1 MTAWGDLIDAG
12 YSRVLGLAVEGIPYA
27 FLETRLLTTADVD
40 IAAPAG
46 VAAVLRGALRV
57 RDSDAI
63 SSELDRVTGL
73 AGGRAVDFVLALDV
87 LAAENV
93 VLFKQPTLRTKLTAD
108 LDGTAT
114 TVQVESTT
122 GWPSKASFYLG
133 RERIDYDGVTATSFL
148 NCVRA
153 VAGWAHYHP
162 SSTASGYRFATDTP
176 LYWRGRL
183 VTLYEHLVGPDGRAL
198 AATANTVGAYC
209 RELWK
214 GYLDAQPQIDGRQM
228 LLRTLPV
235 HRLLAQQL
243 GGTAKGEVLFTTLG
257 GGLEH
262 EANPLG
268 LYPIYVMRSDR
279 MFFRNTVSGVDRWT
293 PIDLGGYGGRVYSLQ
308 EWGDLVMANL
318 GAGPL
323 GDLGIVFN
331 QAVVRDVDETHPM
344 PIITFQVRA
353 EQIGISIKEDVT
365 AEVFAWFANGL
376 EQDTT
381 RVQVDTGVTR
391 TWEADTFTVTLDPN
405 AAVTSWVVVKKEL
418 EADGQP
424 LAWPTSGYVL
434 LEAEEGLEVAAY
446 DQTDEEVDDTGLAL
460 AVRLSQRALMGTM
473 RVNPW
478 ASPTR
483 ITVLPGARGTIS
495 EVIRTVATSSGTGE
509 RGVYDTLAYGLGQAL
524 PDLWFDVNRF
534 PLNAQYIDGVSDDAA
549 SVENVIGG
557 WLALLGYC
565 LTQRQGA
572 DGYVRIEAVPT
583 TLDLPGE
590 ATSIFPRDV
599 LVGNTQAER
608 LFETPNVVRI
618 EDSLRERKTV
628 SVVRDVP
635 RQQAEGARSVTVI
648 APGVSTAS
656 ALIYGG
662 KMLALS
668 DGQIAVTL
676 PVRAGLDLH
685 VGDPCRL
692 VLEHPAIWD
701 WTTGAVS
708 QDMPARV
715 IGEHE
720 SLGDGTR
727 QLTFLVAGQQR
738 RPRVLCP
745 AARVTGWL
753 SSTLVQ
759 VDDTTGFAVGHKV
772 RVYRRGDDTTF
783 EDRIVGA
790 VNTATILT
798 LTVAVTTAT
807 FPADGDSWVTYDS
820 YTDCTVRQQE
830 HLFVRLDQE
839 FEA

>member
-1 MTAWGDLIDAG
+1 M
-12 YSRVLGLAVEGIPYA
+12 GL
-27 FLETRLLTTADVD
+27 
-40 IAAPAG
+40 
-46 VAAVLRGALRV
+46 
-57 RDSDAI
+57 
-63 SSELDRVTGL
+63 
-73 AGGRAVDFVLALDV
+73 
-87 LAAENV
+87 
-93 VLFKQPTLRTKLTAD
+93 
-108 LDGTAT
+108 
-114 TVQVESTT
+114 
-122 GWPSKASFYLG
+122 
-133 RERIDYDGVTATSFL
+133 
-148 NCVRA
+148 
-153 VAGWAHYHP
+153 
-162 SSTASGYRFATDTP
+162 
-176 LYWRGRL
+176 
-183 VTLYEHLVGPDGRAL
+183 
-198 AATANTVGAYC
+198 
-209 RELWK
+209 
-214 GYLDAQPQIDGRQM
+214 
-228 LLRTLPV
+228 
-235 HRLLAQQL
+235 
-243 GGTAKGEVLFTTLG
+243 
-257 GGLEH
+257 
-262 EANPLG
+262 
-268 LYPIYVMRSDR
+268 
-279 MFFRNTVSGVDRWT
+279 
-293 PIDLGGYGGRVYSLQ
+293 
-308 EWGDLVMANL
+308 
-318 GAGPL
+318 
-323 GDLGIVFN
+323 
-331 QAVVRDVDETHPM
+331 
-344 PIITFQVRA
+344 
-353 EQIGISIKEDVT
+353 
-365 AEVFAWFANGL
+365 
-376 EQDTT
+376 
-381 RVQVDTGVTR
+381 
-391 TWEADTFTVTLDPN
+391 
-405 AAVTSWVVVKKEL
+405 
-418 EADGQP
+418 
-424 LAWPTSGYVL
+424 
-434 LEAEEGLEVAAY
+434 
-446 DQTDEEVDDTGLAL
+446 
-460 AVRLSQRALMGTM
+460 
-473 RVNPW
+473 
-478 ASPTR
+478 
-483 ITVLPGARGTIS
+483 
-495 EVIRTVATSSGTGE
+495 
-509 RGVYDTLAYGLGQAL
+509 AL
-524 PDLWFDVNRF
+524 PDLWLDVSRF
-534 PLNAQYIDGVSDDAA
+534 PLTAQYVDGISDDKA
-549 SVENVIGG
+549 SVENIAGG

-583 TLDLPGE
+583 TLDVPGE

-618 EDSLRERKTV
+618 EDSLRQRRTV

-648 APGVSTAS
+648 APGINTAS

-807 FPADGDSWVTYDS
+807 FPADGDSYITFDT

-830 HLFVRLDQE
+830 HLFVRFEQE

>member
-1 MTAWGDLIDAG
+1 MTAWGDLIDGG

-27 FLETRLLTTADVD
+27 FLETRLMTTADVD

-46 VAAVLRGALRV
+46 VEAVLRGALRV

-87 LAAENV
+87 LAAESV

-133 RERIDYDGVTATSFL
+133 RERIDYDGVTSTSFL

-198 AATANTVGAYC
+198 AATANTVGSYC

-235 HRLLAQQL
+235 HRLLAQEL
-243 GGTAKGEVLFTTLG
+243 GGTAKGQVVFAPIEDAV
-257 GGLEH
+257 EAQ
-262 EANPLG
+262 ANPLG
-268 LYPIYVMRSDR
+268 KYPIYVTQSDKVR
-279 MFFRNTVSGVDRWT
+279 VTNTDLELGRDEPSSSYLTSKLLPLAEWAKAIVDDVLVGTPSLDLAWT
-293 PIDLGGYGGRVYSLQ
+293 YSQVLDATEANPRVRIR
-308 EWGDLVMANL
+308 LVFATVTDPAWQTLTVEPFAWFVGTWSMET
-318 GAGPL
+318 PL
-323 GDLGIVFN
+323 TD
-331 QAVVRDVDETHPM
+331 RVDET
-344 PIITFQVRA
+344 V
-353 EQIGISIKEDVT
+353 IGTEFVLH
-365 AEVFAWFANGL
+365 F
-376 EQDTT
+376 
-381 RVQVDTGVTR
+381 
-391 TWEADTFTVTLDPN
+391 DPN
-405 AAVTSWVVVKKEL
+405 AAVNPWVIVRK
-418 EADGQP
+418 EADADGEP
-424 LAWPTSGYVL
+424 AAWPGSGYVL
-434 LEAEEGLEVAAY
+434 LEADGGNEIAAFDAVDEAVDPNGLYV
-446 DQTDEEVDDTGLAL
+446 
-460 AVRLSQRALMGTM
+460 AVRLSQRALMGST
-473 RVNPW
+473 RVDPW
-478 ASPTR
+478 ATQCR
-483 ITVLPGARGTIS
+483 MTVIPGSRGTLS
-495 EVIRTVATSSGTGE
+495 EVIRSIATSSGTGE
-509 RGVYDTLAYGLGQAL
+509 RGIYDTLGYGLGLAL
-524 PDLWFDVNRF
+524 PDLWFAVNRF
-534 PLNAQYIDGVSDDAA
+534 PFNAQYVDGMSDDAA
-549 SVENVIGG
+549 SVENITGG

-565 LTQRQGA
+565 LTQRQSA

-583 TLDLPGE
+583 TLDTPGD
-590 ATSIFPRDV
+590 ATSVLPRDV
-599 LVGNTQAER
+599 LVGGTQAER

-618 EDSLRERKTV
+618 EDSLREKRTI

-635 RQQAEGARSVTVI
+635 RQQAEGARAVTII
-648 APGVSTAS
+648 APGVNTAS
-656 ALIYGG
+656 ALVYGA
-662 KMLALS
+662 KMLAMS
-668 DGQIAVTL
+668 DGQIVVTL
-676 PVRAGLDLH
+676 PVRSGLALR

-708 QDMPARV
+708 QNVAARV

-720 SLGDGTR
+720 SLGDGSR
-727 QLTFLVAGQQR
+727 KLTFLVAGQQR

-745 AARVTGWL
+745 AARITGWL

-759 VDDTTGFAVGHKV
+759 VDNTTGFAAGHKV
-772 RVYRRGDDTTF
+772 RIYRRGNDTVF
-783 EDRIVGA
+783 QDRIVAA

-798 LTVAVTTAT
+798 LTTAAT
-807 FPADGDSWVTYDS
+807 PSTYPADGDSWLTYDTF
-820 YTDCTVRQQE
+820 TDCVAAQQQ
-830 HLFVRLDQE
+830 HLFCREDQE

>member
-27 FLETRLLTTADVD
+27 FLETRLMTTADVD

-46 VAAVLRGALRV
+46 VEAVLRGALRV

-133 RERIDYDGVTATSFL
+133 RERIDYDGVTSTSFL

-162 SSTASGYRFATDTP
+162 SNTASGYRFATDTP

-198 AATANTVGAYC
+198 AATANTVGTYC

-235 HRLLAQQL
+235 HRLLAQEL
-243 GGTAKGEVLFTTLG
+243 GGTAKGEVMFTTLS

-268 LYPIYVMRSDR
+268 LYPVYVTNSDR
-279 MFFRNTVSGVDRWT
+279 VVFSNVETAAERWT
-293 PIDLGGYGGRVYSLQ
+293 PVATATYGGRIYSLK
-308 EWGDLVMANL
+308 EWGDVVMA
-318 GAGPL
+318 
-323 GDLGIVFN
+323 DLGTNINTEYRHATVL
-331 QAVVRDVDETHPM
+331 DVEESRPS
-344 PIITFQVRA
+344 PVLTFEARA
-353 EQIGISIKEDVT
+353 ANPGTFGKQDLT
-365 AEVFAWFANGL
+365 AEMFAWFATGL
-376 EQDTT
+376 TQSVV
-381 RVQVDTGVTR
+381 RRQVFQSIP
-391 TWEADTFTVTLDPN
+391 ATLEVDAFAMAFDPN
-405 AAVTSWVVVKKEL
+405 SSPSAWLVVKKEL
-418 EADGQP
+418 EADGEP
-424 LAWPTSGYVL
+424 LGWPSSGYVT
-434 LEAEEGLEVAAY
+434 LENDDGIELAAY
-446 DQTDEEVDDTGLAL
+446 DAIDEDVGVDGFL
-460 AVRLSQRALMGTM
+460 AVRLSQRALMGTT
-473 RVNPW
+473 RGNPW
-478 ASPTR
+478 SSATR
-483 ITVLPGARGTIS
+483 ITVCAGHRGPLAEI
-495 EVIRTVATSSGTGE
+495 IRTIATSSGTGE
-509 RGVYDTLAYGLGQAL
+509 RGAFDTLPFGMGLAL
-524 PDLWFDVNRF
+524 PDLWLDVSRF
-534 PLNAQYIDGVSDDAA
+534 PLTAQYVDGISDDKA
-549 SVENVIGG
+549 SVENVVGG
-557 WLALLGYC
+557 WLALFGYC

-583 TLDLPGE
+583 TLETPGLVS
-590 ATSIFPRDV
+590 AVFPRDV
-599 LVGNTQAER
+599 LVGGTEAQR

-618 EDSLRERKTV
+618 EDSLRERKTI

-648 APGVSTAS
+648 APGINTAS

-668 DGQIAVTL
+668 DGQLAVTL
-676 PVRAGLDLH
+676 SVRAGLDLH

-720 SLGDGTR
+720 SLGDGSR

-745 AARVTGWL
+745 AAVVTGYL

-759 VDDTTGFAVGHKV
+759 VDDTTGFAVGMKV
-772 RVYRRGDDTTF
+772 RVYRRGDDSTYQ
-783 EDRIVGA
+783 DRIVGA
-790 VNTATILT
+790 VNSSTILT
-798 LTVAVTTAT
+798 LASPVTTAT
-807 FPADGDSWVTYDS
+807 FPADDDSWLTYDV
-820 YTDCTVRQQE
+820 YTDCTATQQE